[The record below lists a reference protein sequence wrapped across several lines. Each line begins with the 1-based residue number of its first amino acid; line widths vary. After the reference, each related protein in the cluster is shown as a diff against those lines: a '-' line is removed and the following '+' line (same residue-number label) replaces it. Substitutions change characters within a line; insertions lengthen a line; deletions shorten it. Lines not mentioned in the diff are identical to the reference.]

1 MDLRQGYNNIQIKK
15 KDEWKMVFTISEGL
29 FELTVTFFRLINLFA
44 IFQTIMNKILQNLIN
59 TEKIASFIDN
69 IIIGTK
75 KEEEYDELVEE
86 IVRRLVEND
95 LYVKLEKYKQKVRE
109 VEFLGVIIGLERIKI
124 EEDKIKRVLDWLTS
138 KYIKNMQKFL
148 ELANYYY

>member
-15 KDEWKMVFTISEGL
+15 KDEWKMAFTISEGL

-69 IIIGTK
+69 IIVRIK
-75 KEEEYDELVEE
+75 KEKGYEKIVEE
-86 IVRRLVEND
+86 VVKWLVKNN
-95 LYVKLEKYKQKVRE
+95 LYM
-109 VEFLGVIIGLERIKI
+109 
-124 EEDKIKRVLDWLTS
+124 KR
-138 KYIKNMQKFL
+138 
-148 ELANYYY
+148 

>member
-1 MDLRQGYNNIQIKK
+1 MA
-15 KDEWKMVFTISEGL
+15 FTISEGL

-69 IIIGTK
+69 IIIGTER
-75 KEEEYDELVEE
+75 EEEYDELVEE

-95 LYVKLEKYKQKVRE
+95 LYVKLEKYK
-109 VEFLGVIIGLERIKI
+109 
-124 EEDKIKRVLDWLTS
+124 
-138 KYIKNMQKFL
+138 
-148 ELANYYY
+148 

>member
-1 MDLRQGYNNIQIKK
+1 MA
-15 KDEWKMVFTISEGL
+15 FTISEGL

-95 LYVKLEKYKQKVRE
+95 LYVKLEKYK
-109 VEFLGVIIGLERIKI
+109 
-124 EEDKIKRVLDWLTS
+124 
-138 KYIKNMQKFL
+138 
-148 ELANYYY
+148 